1 MDAKDRN
8 TQGAP
13 YGPPPPPRPPN
24 TPVRRPAVPPPA
36 PAQAPPLSAVERW
49 LRTPRVSDA
58 PGIYAYGHV
67 PRPPDDP
74 DRMTDRRLIGGAVLA
89 LVCGLLLWS
98 LFDHG
103 YIPFWRKPLSL
114 LTPKGWWK
122 SPQPPAGQV
131 ADALYDLL
139 WMGLLTYY
147 FGRLGNFPELFRRY
161 LTTPLRRG
169 WATLFGAF
177 VVCML
182 ANNGYVPAV
191 AVVLPLVPRSWLN
204 GGGNQAVASAV
215 SNGILVIVALLLA
228 WPFARYG
235 RWADL
240 VRYYLTAS
248 SRPMQPAGALRVPDQ
263 LSKEG
268 QAQLPGPAEWSE
280 LRQAG
285 YGLVADRL
293 AQEVRTGR
301 MNDVDCV
308 RVRQS
313 WQAVHG
319 RPEGAREFAD
329 VVLQLGG
336 AAMAHPS
343 GHRDLPRRT
352 ADHDLLAG
360 QVRIGRGVEDPR
372 NGYQYRGAGVALDPG
387 VLGTGL
393 LAVGPPGADK
403 GRLLMRPVVESL
415 CLQALAG
422 RAAVV
427 AVAGADV
434 DLGPTESYD
443 MVVSLADPGS
453 PCGLDLY
460 GGTTDPD
467 LAAWV
472 LAEALTDGPENEQ
485 RRAATALGQLLAP
498 YAAAYGRFPTVPV
511 LRELLEGLPH
521 AVAELREAVDAVGM
535 PGLVRELDARVRQ
548 SARSGDV
555 GTELADRVG
564 LLDRPAFAGFFDGS
578 GQRPSFSMPALAR
591 SVRVR
596 VVLPEHGHT
605 EASRILVRLLLAQ
618 FTAAVAARRD
628 RSLFACIVV
637 DDATHALSEGTLRA
651 LPSLRGLNAGAMF
664 GLSSLDALPEG
675 LRGAV
680 VGAVGCRMVFAGVS
694 PRDGR
699 FFSETWGTMRVQ
711 TRDITRTPDQS
722 GGLPRRLSR
731 GVRRLFTGEV
741 VTTESVTVRE
751 VERERW
757 SAADLAQQV
766 PVGHAVVSLT
776 TTSGE
781 HAPPVLV
788 DLRA

>member
-98 LFDHG
+98 LMRDG
-103 YIPFWRKPLSL
+103 YIPLWKRPLTL
-114 LTPKGWWK
+114 LTPGTWWH
-122 SPQPPAGQV
+122 STPPSRLGQF
-131 ADALYDLL
+131 AAAFYQCL
-139 WMGLLTYY
+139 WLALLTHY
-147 FGRLGNFPELFRRY
+147 FARIGSWREVGRRY
-161 LTTPLRRG
+161 LHEPRARAAAAAVIGVCVWVLSDKKFLPLMSLILPFYPPSSFQHGEQAALRVEYEVDVIV
-169 WATLFGAF
+169 AVL
-177 VVCML
+177 
-182 ANNGYVPAV
+182 V
-191 AVVLPLVPRSWLN
+191 AVV
-204 GGGNQAVASAV
+204 A
-215 SNGILVIVALLLA
+215 
-228 WPFARYG
+228 ARYG
-235 RWADL
+235 RWIELLRGRGA
-240 VRYYLTAS
+240 AS
-248 SRPMQPAGALRVPDQ
+248 GQQPYGAGAVPKQ
-263 LSKEG
+263 G
-268 QAQLPGPAEWSE
+268 PGGPAALPGPAEWSE